1 MRLTLPKVLAALG
14 ITTLIAAATLF
25 YLDSRIPRATA
36 TVQLHPAMVVT
47 KPINSNSNKLH
58 PFFGR

>member
-36 TVQLHPAMVVT
+36 TVHIHLEMVVSQSGEHR
-47 KPINSNSNKLH
+47 NFMS
-58 PFFGR
+58 